1 MKAFVH
7 TIAVILLFAS
17 CCTNTAKGNGMETFS
32 MVDSVGGDYTANA
45 TAIELEVYQK
55 SWTKSK
61 SNGKEQQFTSAPD
74 GAAVRFVQFGPEPRG
89 KRAYSRRRRQ
99 HVEICGQV
107 VPPDTFRG
115 GVVRVPAGAE

>member
-1 MKAFVH
+1 MQ
-7 TIAVILLFAS
+7 
-17 CCTNTAKGNGMETFS
+17 
-32 MVDSVGGDYTANA
+32 D
-45 TAIELEVYQK
+45 EVYQK

-107 VPPDTFRG
+107 VPPDPFRG